1 MIHRSLLTLV
11 LLLTL
16 PSVIHSCTCSKEA
29 PGTCPGLQSD
39 DTVFLGTV
47 TDISAVAASTSSDA
61 SNESSAEAQANTPIT
76 RYHFHIDERFAG
88 PTSPDIDVFSG
99 GDDGDCGYN
108 FKKGDQYIVYTQQET
123 EGRLFATIC
132 NGTRRASD
140 GRALLPQ
147 LRAMR
152 NHDRVASVFG
162 LLHRA
167 DPPLLA
173 PTDDPDDPLPN
184 IKLKLRSKDD
194 RFATST
200 GPDGVYSFY
209 DVHAGEYQYTADLP
223 ARFEF
228 TQKTLKGG
236 LPPFRI
242 PNGACYE
249 YNVSALPTGKIR
261 GSVLGPDGKP
271 LQLASVELYRADR
284 YDHAK
289 PGLWGFQGDTG
300 KFEFDHIGPGRYIL
314 VFNRL
319 NREDPNSPFR
329 RTFYPGVRKQSETRI
344 IRMKD
349 GEQFLNANI
358 KLRDGFPTRKVRVA
372 LKWQDGRPLGEVTV
386 SAKAEQGGNPAA
398 QRIGE
403 GLYQFTLLQ
412 SARYTFSAW
421 EDLDPQHATQRH
433 GAATC
438 TLPARIDS
446 DSATVDPIAAAFPEP
461 AATPDAAPDIA
472 ATTAQNPDVAAND
485 SQTPSSANPDAT
497 ASDAATASAGAAT
510 GSDAQNPNASNDSDA
525 TSTPQPE
532 PAPVKPAPSTR
543 TRKHRATTN
552 PKTPA
557 ATPAPTDDTPPPPPT
572 EEITLTF
579 STPPCSPGQ

>member
-1 MIHRSLLTLV
+1 MIQRGFLPVALLVFFIPSSLWA
-11 LLLTL
+11 
-16 PSVIHSCTCSKEA
+16 CTCSKEP
-29 PGTCPGLQSD
+29 PGKCPGLQSD
-39 DTVFLGTV
+39 DVVFLGTV
-47 TDISAVAASTSSDA
+47 TDIAAVAPTSAANPPASPDSNSAADATTEDA
-61 SNESSAEAQANTPIT
+61 SAAANAEAATQGNTPIT

-88 PTSPDIDVFSG
+88 PDSPDIDVFSG

-132 NGTRRASD
+132 NGTRRAAD
-140 GRALLPQ
+140 GRGLLPQ

-173 PTDDPDDPLPN
+173 PSDDPEDPLPK

-236 LPPFRI
+236 LPRFKI
-242 PNGACYE
+242 PNGACFE

-261 GSVLGPDGKP
+261 GGVLGPDGKP

-284 YDHAK
+284 YDEFK
-289 PGLWGFQGDTG
+289 PGLWSFQGENG
-300 KFEFDHIGPGRYIL
+300 KFEFDHIGPGEYIL
-314 VFNRL
+314 VFNRM
-319 NREDPNSPFR
+319 NRQDPNSPFPR
-329 RTFYPGVRKQSETRI
+329 SFYPGVADQSDTKI

-349 GEQFLNANI
+349 GQQLLNVNI
-358 KLRDGFPTRKVRVA
+358 KLRDGFPTRKVKVQ
-372 LKWQDGRPLGEVTV
+372 LKWKDGRPAGEVTV
-386 SAKAEQGGNPAA
+386 KAQAEQGGNPAA
-398 QRIGE
+398 RRLGE
-403 GLYQFTLLQ
+403 GLYEFTLLE

-421 EDLDPQHATQRH
+421 EDLDPQHASQRH
-433 GAATC
+433 GDTSC
-438 TLPARIDS
+438 TIPARIDS
-446 DSATVDPIAAAFPEP
+446 DAVTVDGADE
-461 AATPDAAPDIA
+461 DA
-472 ATTAQNPDVAAND
+472 
-485 SQTPSSANPDAT
+485 
-497 ASDAATASAGAAT
+497 
-510 GSDAQNPNASNDSDA
+510 
-525 TSTPQPE
+525 
-532 PAPVKPAPSTR
+532 
-543 TRKHRATTN
+543 
-552 PKTPA
+552 KT
-557 ATPAPTDDTPPPPPT
+557 
-572 EEITLTF
+572 ITLTF
-579 STPPCSPGQ
+579 ATPSCDGEK

>member
-1 MIHRSLLTLV
+1 MIQRGLLALALLAFFIPSSLRA
-11 LLLTL
+11 
-16 PSVIHSCTCSKEA
+16 CTCSKEP
-29 PGTCPGLQSD
+29 PGKCPGLQSD
-39 DTVFLGTV
+39 DVVFLGTV
-47 TDISAVAASTSSDA
+47 TDIAAVAPDIAANPPTPPDA
-61 SNESSAEAQANTPIT
+61 NAAVTDPNAPAAANQDAATQGNTAIT

-88 PTSPDIDVFSG
+88 PDSPDIDVFSG

-123 EGRLFATIC
+123 EGRLFATVC
-132 NGTRRASD
+132 NGTRRSAD

-173 PTDDPDDPLPN
+173 PSDDPDDPLPK

-242 PNGACYE
+242 SSGACFE

-261 GSVLGPDGKP
+261 GGVMGPDGKP

-284 YDHAK
+284 YDNSK
-289 PGLWGFQGDTG
+289 PGLWAFQGDNG
-300 KFEFDHIGPGRYIL
+300 KFEFDHIGQGEYIL
-314 VFNRL
+314 VFNRM
-319 NREDPNSPFR
+319 NRQDPNSPFPR
-329 RTFYPGVRKQSETRI
+329 SFYPGVTDQSETKI

-349 GEQFLNANI
+349 GEQLLNANI
-358 KLRDGFPTRKVRVA
+358 KLQDGFPTRKLKVQ

-386 SAKAEQGGNPAA
+386 KAEAQEGGNPAA
-398 QRIGE
+398 RKLGE
-403 GLYQFTLLQ
+403 GAYEFTLLE
-412 SARYTFSAW
+412 SAHYTFSAW

-433 GAATC
+433 GNTTC
-438 TLPARIDS
+438 TVPARIDS
-446 DSATVDPIAAAFPEP
+446 DTVTVDG
-461 AATPDAAPDIA
+461 TDQDAK
-472 ATTAQNPDVAAND
+472 
-485 SQTPSSANPDAT
+485 S
-497 ASDAATASAGAAT
+497 
-510 GSDAQNPNASNDSDA
+510 
-525 TSTPQPE
+525 
-532 PAPVKPAPSTR
+532 
-543 TRKHRATTN
+543 
-552 PKTPA
+552 
-557 ATPAPTDDTPPPPPT
+557 
-572 EEITLTF
+572 ITLTF
-579 STPPCSPGQ
+579 VTPPCDPSQ

>member
-1 MIHRSLLTLV
+1 MIQRGSLTV
-11 LLLTL
+11 ALLLLFL
-16 PSVIHSCTCSKEA
+16 PSGLWACTCSKEP
-29 PGTCPGLQSD
+29 PGKCPGLQAD
-39 DTVFLGTV
+39 DVVFLGTV
-47 TDISAVAASTSSDA
+47 TGIAAVTPEPAANPPAAPDANGAAAAASDANATNTDA
-61 SNESSAEAQANTPIT
+61 SAQAAVQVT
-76 RYHFHIDERFAG
+76 RYHFHVDERFAG
-88 PTSPDIDVFSG
+88 PDSPDIDVFSG

-123 EGRLFATIC
+123 EGRLFVTIC

-173 PTDDPDDPLPN
+173 PTDDPDDPLPK

-242 PNGACYE
+242 PTGACFE
-249 YNVSALPTGKIR
+249 YNVSALPTGRIR
-261 GSVLGPDGKP
+261 GGVLGPDGKP

-284 YDHAK
+284 YEDSK
-289 PGLWGFQGDTG
+289 PGLWGFQGDNG
-300 KFEFDHIGPGRYIL
+300 KFEFDHIGPGEYIL
-314 VFNRL
+314 VFNRM
-319 NREDPNSPFR
+319 NRQDPNSPFPR
-329 RTFYPGVRKQSETRI
+329 SFYPGVPDQSEAKF

-349 GEQFLNANI
+349 GEQLLNANI
-358 KLRDGFPTRKVRVA
+358 KLHGGFPTRKLKVQ
-372 LKWQDGRPLGEVTV
+372 LKWKDGRPIGEVTV
-386 SAKAEQGGNPAA
+386 KAEAEQGGNPAA
-398 QRIGE
+398 QRLGE
-403 GLYQFTLLQ
+403 GLYQFTILA

-421 EDLDPQHATQRH
+421 EDLDPQHTSLRH
-433 GAATC
+433 GTVAC
-438 TLPARIDS
+438 TIPARIDS
-446 DSATVDPIAAAFPEP
+446 DVVTID
-461 AATPDAAPDIA
+461 
-472 ATTAQNPDVAAND
+472 
-485 SQTPSSANPDAT
+485 
-497 ASDAATASAGAAT
+497 
-510 GSDAQNPNASNDSDA
+510 GSDEDA
-525 TSTPQPE
+525 KS
-532 PAPVKPAPSTR
+532 
-543 TRKHRATTN
+543 
-552 PKTPA
+552 
-557 ATPAPTDDTPPPPPT
+557 
-572 EEITLTF
+572 ITLTF
-579 STPPCSPGQ
+579 VTPPCNDEK